1 MVLAMLVLVML
12 VVVILVVVM
21 VVLVMVVVVLCL
33 SYEGPTPLVSEAK
46 QGRVVSLTTVGYC
59 ATQCTVPRYV
69 FTK

>member
-1 MVLAMLVLVML
+1 MV
-12 VVVILVVVM
+12 VVVM
-21 VVLVMVVVVLCL
+21 VVLLVMVVVVLCL

>member
-1 MVLAMLVLVML
+1 M
-12 VVVILVVVM
+12 VVVVVVM
-21 VVLVMVVVVLCL
+21 VVVVMVVVLLLCL
-33 SYEGPTPLVSEAK
+33 SYEGPTPLVSEAT

>member
-1 MVLAMLVLVML
+1 MV
-12 VVVILVVVM
+12 VVVM
-21 VVLVMVVVVLCL
+21 VVLLVMVVVVVCL

>member
-1 MVLAMLVLVML
+1 M
-12 VVVILVVVM
+12 VVVVVVM
-21 VVLVMVVVVLCL
+21 VVMVVMVVVGLLCL